1 MVMSL
6 PAPLAHSLG
15 VLWIALSNGC
25 GVTFPP
31 REHCTCSTSR
41 RGGVGLAQ
49 SFPVVALSGGPRCK
63 EGRLPSLCVL
73 AFKQECLT

>member
-31 REHCTCSTSR
+31 QASR
-41 RGGVGLAQ
+41 RRHVQQFSGTRGPGKTL
-49 SFPVVALSGGPRCK
+49 PGEVVWDSLSHFQWSPCPGDK
-63 EGRLPSLCVL
+63 V
-73 AFKQECLT
+73 